1 MPFSSW
7 YFAFNILGGAAWK
20 YTKLMVCAKEIG
32 VEIEDGILKK
42 VKFFG
47 CYDGDS
53 KTFEILLK
61 DMKIDKIVNDLYHIE
76 CKERGT
82 SCMRELCKILMQ
94 LAGR

>member
-1 MPFSSW
+1 
-7 YFAFNILGGAAWK
+7 
-20 YTKLMVCAKEIG
+20 MVCAKEIG

-47 CYDGDS
+47 CCDGDS

-82 SCMRELCKILMQ
+82 SYMRELCKILMQ